1 MILESGKSTNV
12 YFGLW
17 YCHEAGLSSSMMY
30 GVDNDIDWTP
40 YLYTYWVSQT
50 EQGYRRPVIG
60 YIAVVVP

>member
-1 MILESGKSTNV
+1 
-12 YFGLW
+12 
-17 YCHEAGLSSSMMY
+17 MMY